1 MKTSPGSNP
10 LERFKGA
17 ILDSLVPLLAR
28 LLRRYAERPFYEK
41 YFRVWEQHGFHITP
55 ANYYSAIPD
64 TRSLPDS
71 LWTEDSALL
80 GIDMN
85 DAGQRDLLCNVF
97 PTFSAEY
104 RDFAAQPTGVPSE
117 FHFNNGMFDGIDA
130 LTLYCMVR
138 HFQPRRIIEVGSGY
152 SSRVSARAAL
162 RNQSTELICVEPY
175 PDATLRAGF
184 PGLSDL
190 IPKKIQDLE
199 VQFFEQLQPG
209 DFLFIDTSHTVK
221 IGGEVNHL
229 FFNVIPRLKPGV
241 LIHIHDI
248 FFPREYVKA
257 GVLDML
263 LFWNEQYLLQAFLM
277 FNSDFEVVLCN
288 SYLGVH
294 YEKDLQRVFPN
305 SPWWAAGCSFWMRRK

>member
-1 MKTSPGSNP
+1 MKTNPGSNK
-10 LERFKGA
+10 LKRLGGTL
-17 ILDSLVPLLAR
+17 LDRLAPLLAR
-28 LLRRYAERPFYEK
+28 FLRRYAERPVYEK
-41 YFRVWEQHGFHITP
+41 YFRLWEQHGFHITP
-55 ANYYSAIPD
+55 ANYYSPIPD

-71 LWTEDSALL
+71 LWTEDSGLL

-85 DAGQRDLLCNVF
+85 DAGQRHLLCDVF
-97 PTFSAEY
+97 GTFSSEY
-104 RDFAAQPTGVPSE
+104 EDFAAKPTDVSSE

-162 RNQSTELICVEPY
+162 RNQCTELVCVEPY
-175 PDATLRAGF
+175 PDAILRGGM
-184 PGLSDL
+184 PGLSKL
-190 IPKKIQDLE
+190 IPKRIQDLDM
-199 VQFFEQLQPG
+199 QFFEQLEPG

-221 IGGEVNHL
+221 IGGEVNYL

-241 LIHIHDI
+241 LVHIHDI
-248 FFPREYVKA
+248 FFPREYVRA
-257 GVLDML
+257 GVLDMF

-288 SYLGVH
+288 SYLTVH
-294 YEKDLQRVFPN
+294 YEKELQRIFPN
-305 SPWWAAGCSFWMRRK
+305 SPWWTAGCSFWMRRK